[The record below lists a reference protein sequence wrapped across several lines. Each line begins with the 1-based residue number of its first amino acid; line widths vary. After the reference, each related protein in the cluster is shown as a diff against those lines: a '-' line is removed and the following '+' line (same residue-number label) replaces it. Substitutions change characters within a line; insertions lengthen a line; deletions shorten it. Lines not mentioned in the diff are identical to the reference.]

1 MVWAWSLC
9 GVVVPA
15 VVRLAARVGLVAE
28 VLAGAGL
35 VAGTGLVAGALAGAG
50 SVAEAGLVA
59 GVLAGAEL
67 PVVAAWYWAIHWWR
81 AG

>member
-15 VVRLAARVGLVAE
+15 VVGSA
-28 VLAGAGL
+28 AGAGL

-50 SVAEAGLVA
+50 PVAEAGLVA
-59 GVLAGAEL
+59 GVLAGAGL
-67 PVVAAWYWAIHWWR
+67 PVVAAWYWSIHWWR